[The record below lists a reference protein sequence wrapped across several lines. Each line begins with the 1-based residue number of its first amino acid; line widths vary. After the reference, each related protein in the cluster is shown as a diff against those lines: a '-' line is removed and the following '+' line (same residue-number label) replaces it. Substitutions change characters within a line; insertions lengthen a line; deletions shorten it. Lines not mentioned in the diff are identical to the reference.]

1 MEGIIVAVVFLV
13 LAYFVVKFAVKSAL
27 NESEVIKEEVKKGVA
42 LYFAEKNGPKL
53 DE

>member
-1 MEGIIVAVVFLV
+1 MEGII

-27 NESEVIKEEVKKGVA
+27 NESDAIKEEVKKGVA